1 MSILYTYMQMRIILK
16 KITILFCMG
25 FLSAGALFACSAP
38 NANITDQFT
47 ILTSFYPMYIH
58 AINIA
63 KGISDVKVINLTL
76 PQTGCLHDYS
86 LTTKDMKAF
95 ENASVLV
102 VNGFG
107 LESFLDKV
115 IKQYPNLPII
125 NASTEVDTQSDLDPK
140 EDVNPHVW
148 VSVTLAMAQ
157 VREIG
162 HQLSKLDPEHAERYS
177 LNTEAYVEKLNDLK
191 KSMHQSLD
199 SLHKPPIITFHEA
212 FDYFARE
219 FHLTI
224 AAVLEREPGSEPSA
238 KELKELIQLI
248 WDQQIPLLF
257 VEPQYPQRIAQI
269 IVNETGIGIFTL
281 DPAVTGPDSPDAYL
295 QIMEANKETL
305 VKALSGS

>member
-38 NANITDQFT
+38 NTEKTDQFT

-63 KGISDVKVINLTL
+63 KNIPDVKVINLTP

-125 NASTEVDTQSDLDPK
+125 NASIDAGNHYLLYPE
-140 EDVNPHVW
+140 EDINPHVW
-148 VSVTLAMAQ
+148 VSVTLATAQ

-162 HQLSKLDPEHAERYS
+162 DELCKIDPTHAEQYFA
-177 LNTEAYVEKLNDLK
+177 NTEQYIKQLDDLK
-191 KSMHQSLD
+191 NRMHHALD
-199 SLHKPPIITFHEA
+199 GLQKQEIITFHEA

-224 AAVLEREPGSEPSA
+224 AAVVEREPGSEPSA

-257 VEPQYPQRIAQI
+257 VEPQYPQRIAQT
-269 IVNETGIGIFTL
+269 IVDETGIGIFTL

-305 VKALSGS
+305 VRALSGS